1 MLGKMLYKDYWNK
14 LFNDNNVYNQSKF
27 YFKST
32 DVNRTIE
39 SIQSQL
45 QGIFE
50 NIQPVNISNRDLIN
64 SLPAWNYT
72 LDRDSGMNSFIKD
85 LSLILLRLYTQ
96 CQFMSKKGLL
106 VLGTKEIF

>member
-72 LDRDSGMNSFIKD
+72 LDRDPGFVFSTAPTLHPMPIHVEKGFISPWDKGD
-85 LSLILLRLYTQ
+85 FLRTY
-96 CQFMSKKGLL
+96 SA
-106 VLGTKEIF
+106 